1 MSHSRFTPSWRTRIA
16 LSVVFCGLLAGAAS
30 YAAKKP
36 VRAAAPAKAN
46 PETMLSD
53 IHKDLAQ
60 HNLRAAQQKAD
71 ALVEAYPNFRLGH
84 LIRGDILLMHTR
96 PVAALGA
103 AALVAATP
111 GAVAAVGTDAKLA
124 DLRREAAVRM
134 QAEPGRPSPV
144 LLPRALLQMRKD
156 QRHALIVDAKH
167 SRLYLYE
174 NRNDQIR
181 LLQDFYVSQGK
192 LGINKLKE
200 GDMRTPVGVYNII
213 GRLPGAKLPDLYG
226 KGALPLDYPN
236 DWDKVQGRGG
246 SGIWVHG
253 VPNETFSRPPLS
265 TDGCVVVSNDDLNLL
280 TRIVEVGKTPVLIG
294 DLVEFVSKEQVERDL
309 RVASALVETWR
320 RDVENRDETALRSL
334 YSARFKTTNEGD
346 VNAWLEKN
354 RYLPGVKNF
363 SVTVTDTAFFRQPS
377 QEEMIV
383 SSFTQQIVAGKFR
396 HAVRKKQYWAREGK
410 NWKIVAESNLS

>member
-1 MSHSRFTPSWRTRIA
+1 MSYSRFKTSWRTRIA
-16 LSVVFCGLLAGAAS
+16 LSVVFFGLLAGEVS
-30 YAAKKP
+30 YAARKP
-36 VRAAAPAKAN
+36 VRAVAPAKAN
-46 PETMLSD
+46 PETMLAE

-71 ALVEAYPNFRLGH
+71 ALVEAYPTFRLGH

-103 AALVAATP
+103 AAMVPTAP
-111 GAVAAVGTDAKLA
+111 VGTDAKLA
-124 DLRREAAVRM
+124 DLRREATVRM
-134 QAEPGRPSPV
+134 QAEPGRPSPM

-200 GDMRTPVGVYNII
+200 GDMRTPVGVYNIV
-213 GRLPGAKLPDLYG
+213 GRLPGVKLPDLYG

-294 DLVEFVSKEQVERDL
+294 DQVEFVSKEQLERDL
-309 RVASALVETWR
+309 RVASSLVENWR
-320 RDVENRDETALRSL
+320 RDVENRDESALRAL
-334 YSARFKTTNEGD
+334 YSARFKSSNDGD
-346 VNAWLEKN
+346 LNTWLDKN
-354 RYLPGVKNF
+354 RYLPGVKNI
-363 SVTVTDTAFFRQPS
+363 SVTVTDSAFFRQPS

>member
-1 MSHSRFTPSWRTRIA
+1 MSTSRFKTSWRTRLA
-16 LSVVFCGLLAGAAS
+16 LSVVFFGLLAGEVS
-30 YAAKKP
+30 YAARKP
-36 VRAAAPAKAN
+36 ARVVAPAKPN
-46 PETMLSD
+46 PETMLAE
-53 IHKDLAQ
+53 IHKELAQ

-71 ALVEAYPNFRLGH
+71 ALVEAYPTFRLGH

-103 AALVAATP
+103 AAMAPTAP
-111 GAVAAVGTDAKLA
+111 VGTDAKLA
-124 DLRREAAVRM
+124 DLRREATVRM
-134 QAEPGRPSPV
+134 QAEPGRPAPT

-200 GDMRTPVGVYNII
+200 GDMRTPVGVYTII
-213 GRLPGAKLPDLYG
+213 GRLPGVKLPDLYG

-236 DWDKVQGRGG
+236 DWDKIQGRGG

-294 DLVEFVSKEQVERDL
+294 DQVEFVSKEQLERDL
-309 RVASALVETWR
+309 RVASGLVETWR
-320 RDVENRDETALRSL
+320 RDVENRDEVALRSL
-334 YSARFKTTNEGD
+334 YSARFKSSNDGD
-346 VNAWLEKN
+346 LSTWLDKN
-354 RYLPGVKNF
+354 RYLPGVKNI
-363 SVTVTDTAFFRQPS
+363 SVTVTDSAFFRQPS

>member
-1 MSHSRFTPSWRTRIA
+1 MSYSRFKTSWRTRIA
-16 LSVVFCGLLAGAAS
+16 LSVVFFGLLAGEFS
-30 YAAKKP
+30 YAARKP
-36 VRAAAPAKAN
+36 VRAVAPAKAN
-46 PETMLSD
+46 PETMLAE

-71 ALVEAYPNFRLGH
+71 ALVEAYPTFRLGH

-103 AALVAATP
+103 AAMVPTAP
-111 GAVAAVGTDAKLA
+111 VGTDAKLA
-124 DLRREAAVRM
+124 DLRREATVRM
-134 QAEPGRPSPV
+134 QAEPGRPSPT
-144 LLPRALLQMRKD
+144 LLPRALLQLRKD

-200 GDMRTPVGVYNII
+200 GDMRTPVGVYNIV
-213 GRLPGAKLPDLYG
+213 GRLPGVKLPDLYG

-294 DLVEFVSKEQVERDL
+294 DQVEFVSKEQLERDL
-309 RVASALVETWR
+309 RVASSLVENWR

-334 YSARFKTTNEGD
+334 YSVRFKSSNDGD
-346 VNAWLEKN
+346 LNTWLDKN
-354 RYLPGVKNF
+354 RYLPGVKNI
-363 SVTVTDTAFFRQPS
+363 SVTVTDSAFFRQPS